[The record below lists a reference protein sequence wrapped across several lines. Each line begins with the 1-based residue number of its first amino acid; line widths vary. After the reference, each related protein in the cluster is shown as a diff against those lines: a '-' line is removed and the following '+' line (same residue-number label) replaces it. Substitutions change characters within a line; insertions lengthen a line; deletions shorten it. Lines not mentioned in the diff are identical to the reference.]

1 MLRRTLL
8 TGTLGAAV
16 ALLFGRTL
24 AAQEIAATDL
34 TTRLTSTKPQS
45 ARSAPRTIKIHA
57 SRFEFSP
64 NHITL
69 KQNET
74 ATLELTS
81 SDFTHGFSLPGL
93 NVRTDILP
101 GQITRLTITA
111 QQSGD
116 FIFLCDNFCGEGHE
130 KMQGKLTVIAAS

>member
-1 MLRRTLL
+1 
-8 TGTLGAAV
+8 
-16 ALLFGRTL
+16 
-24 AAQEIAATDL
+24 
-34 TTRLTSTKPQS
+34 
-45 ARSAPRTIKIHA
+45 
-57 SRFEFSP
+57 
-64 NHITL
+64 
-69 KQNET
+69 
-74 ATLELTS
+74 
-81 SDFTHGFSLPGL
+81 L

>member
-8 TGTLGAAV
+8 INAFGGAA
-16 ALLFGRTL
+16 ALLFGSTL
-24 AAQEIAATDL
+24 TAQETGV
-34 TTRLTSTKPQS
+34 TKSTVSSQS
-45 ARSAPRTIKIHA
+45 PKSRQRNIPIHA
-57 SRFEFSP
+57 SRFVFNP

-74 ATLELTS
+74 VVLELTS
-81 SDFTHGFSLPGL
+81 SDFTHGFSLPDL

-101 GQITRLTITA
+101 GQITLLTITP
-111 QQSGD
+111 QKVGEL
-116 FIFLCDNFCGEGHE
+116 IFLCDNFCGDGHE